1 MSRSLR
7 AAAQPGPRSL
17 SIGPASTRPVS
28 GRRRKSLPPHRAH
41 RRPRSLR
48 QSGPIHSPDVTIWAY
63 RLHESSTSAHH
74 ARLHQHPGACMN
86 DDDLFRFHNG
96 DTLNNIPVI
105 RDEEPRSF
113 PWRTVGAVAGVAAL
127 VGSVVGLSFGLG
139 DRHHTSQTVAAA
151 TVNPTPATT
160 PSTAPSPSVVTATA
174 TVQAPAQTVYAA
186 PTEGTDSDGATA
198 EAVVEQYYNAV
209 NAQEYQ
215 TAWELGGRN
224 MSPSYDTFV
233 SGYSDTTYTQVQV
246 T

>member
-1 MSRSLR
+1 
-7 AAAQPGPRSL
+7 
-17 SIGPASTRPVS
+17 
-28 GRRRKSLPPHRAH
+28 
-41 RRPRSLR
+41 
-48 QSGPIHSPDVTIWAY
+48 
-63 RLHESSTSAHH
+63 
-74 ARLHQHPGACMN
+74 MN

-151 TVNPTPATT
+151 TINPTPATT

-224 MSPSYDTFV
+224 MSPSYDAFV

-246 T
+246 TSTDGDSVYVRIDALRNDGSTATYTGSYAVDTDLHEISHGNLTQVS